1 MKKRT
6 LKFIL
11 STVVFGVLAA
21 TASAHQNLW
30 IQTSGMTSNLSSAK
44 GASGQSKQV
53 TSQTYRDGDEWVKK
67 TIEVTTENGVKTT
80 KITEER
86 RKDGHTNVTTQVKT
100 EKLENPKCCG
110 MKKLKKLKKW
120 LQRDKNQSGDGDCCG
135 PHQDDQDNGVLEQDE
150 STSDEHEDAAREDAA
165 RDRAARER
173 ARQIMAQ
180 KIAQKIAKKMAQHQK
195 NIQNQAKSIQSS
207 IHDDIQKNIAALD
220 QEIQKLF
227 GMV

>member
-11 STVVFGVLAA
+11 STVVFGVLA
-21 TASAHQNLW
+21 TASSAHQNLW

-53 TSQTYRDGDEWVKK
+53 TSQTYRDEDEWVKK

-80 KITEER
+80 TITEKR
-86 RKDGHTNVTTQVKT
+86 SKDGHTNVTTQVKT

-110 MKKLKKLKKW
+110 MKKWKKW
-120 LQRDKNQSGDGDCCG
+120 LQRDKNHSGGG
-135 PHQDDQDNGVLEQDE
+135 PHQDNGVLEQDE

-165 RDRAARER
+165 RER

-180 KIAQKIAKKMAQHQK
+180 KIAKKIAKKMAQHQK

-207 IHDDIQKNIAALD
+207 IHDDIQKNMAALD